1 MNPEKQKTYVKL
13 IKSLFNGM
21 VDAEPYQITEEV
33 VEMVDTM
40 FDEISTCHERIR
52 PLAIMADFIA
62 GSVYKLLPNE
72 LTYLFGHKNFTE
84 YLKATARDEVMSF
97 LRQSKTNAALKVM
110 EAFVDSW
117 LKYTAKDRRMKICI
131 VSGQT
136 RWRSAITNALMGI

>member
-52 PLAIMADFIA
+52 PLAMMADFIA

-97 LRQSKTNAALKVM
+97 LKVM

>member
-62 GSVYKLLPNE
+62 GSV
-72 LTYLFGHKNFTE
+72 
-84 YLKATARDEVMSF
+84 
-97 LRQSKTNAALKVM
+97 
-110 EAFVDSW
+110 
-117 LKYTAKDRRMKICI
+117 
-131 VSGQT
+131 
-136 RWRSAITNALMGI
+136 

>member
-52 PLAIMADFIA
+52 PLAMMADFIA

-84 YLKATARDEVMSF
+84 YLKATARDEVMS
-97 LRQSKTNAALKVM
+97 SLKVM